1 MRLRYLLPMNQG
13 LRLWILLPTKK
24 CDNVS
29 MYLSMMTQDLDLCD
43 LLPGEKCDNVYVY
56 VKDGPSSQVRLCAV
70 VHVYVR
76 VCGEETKSEATRP
89 TVESGNVTTLHVPE
103 FRKPHTVCPEMFR
116 TTAEKYE
123 Q

>member
-1 MRLRYLLPMNQG
+1 MNQG
-13 LRLWILLPTKK
+13 LRLWSLLPTGK

-29 MYLSMMTQDLDLCD
+29 VYLSMMTQDLDLCD
-43 LLPGEKCDNVYVY
+43 LLQSEKCDNVYVY

-76 VCGEETKSEATRP
+76 VCGEETRP
-89 TVESGNVTTLHVPE
+89 RVESGNVTTLHVPE